1 MFYPGPFY
9 IGVYGIYYSN
19 FTVLHRQI
27 VAENAQSCY
36 CSVGGILSAG
46 PFPQE

>member
-9 IGVYGIYYSN
+9 IGVYGIYDSD

-27 VAENAQSCY
+27 LQSPKMRSPAIAP
-36 CSVGGILSAG
+36 SVKS
-46 PFPQE
+46 